1 MQQRAAAKLDSQ
13 NKDILFA
20 KTLDIGDIGISKVVS
35 QRPYAF
41 YCVRTLGAERAG
53 N

>member
-1 MQQRAAAKLDSQ
+1 MHQRAAAKLDPQ

-20 KTLDIGDIGISKVVS
+20 KTWDIGDIGISKVGA
-35 QRPYAF
+35 QRPYAL
-41 YCVRTLGAERAG
+41 YYVRNLGEERVG